1 MNINPELS
9 NLLDE
14 YRDLERIKDSEALLV
29 RVAIEDI
36 FSEIGY
42 RLDCAESVIKSAEKR
57 VKCPHTWSVGCEGC
71 PDYQLCYFLKNY
83 QEKFGDDSR

>member
-36 FSEIGY
+36 FSELSSQLAY
-42 RLDCAESVIKSAEKR
+42 AESVVKAAERR
-57 VKCPHTWSVGCEGC
+57 VRCTYTWGEGCEGC
-71 PDYQLCYFLKNY
+71 PNYQLCYSLKNY
-83 QEKFGDDSR
+83 QEKFGSDSR